1 MARELE
7 IKVTVNTAT
16 AEAALGRTEKA
27 MENLG
32 KEATKTGTA
41 LGTTDKKFQE
51 AGRGAS
57 DFDGAIRSLALKLTG
72 GAVLM
77 KGLTLL
83 SDSLLAV
90 GRGLAGIGL
99 NALDMNASLE
109 KSTLQFTTLM
119 GDSAKAEAHVRSLFE
134 FAKKTPFETG
144 PIIAASKHL
153 QLFGGDALN
162 SQKTL
167 TLLGDAAAA
176 SGANIEEL
184 SFWTG
189 RMYAAMQ
196 AGKPFGEA
204 AMRLTELG
212 VLTPQARL
220 GLENLAATG
229 ASAADTFDLFQT
241 SLTKFTGAM
250 DMQASTWEGLTSTIR
265 DSVNL
270 TIADALEPFFEFAK
284 AGASVVADVL
294 GSEGLQ
300 KTFNGL
306 AQSIKDSLGSNTE
319 MQVKT
324 LLKTF
329 VAFGEGVV
337 SVSDIVV
344 RALYG
349 IKYVLNLTIEG
360 FAQLM
365 LKASESTTFFAALA
379 SLLPGVGSKFDDAA
393 LSLLTMRA
401 EMQGLVVDSRA
412 QRDAA
417 IKGMEGNSLFG
428 TVLDGTRAILS
439 TMRQE
444 IDKATLAQNQAN
456 VATNAGEDA
465 ARRLAEA
472 AELDAKAM
480 KARAK
485 ELEKFAKDMERFN
498 NLSAQSR
505 PIERIF
511 DFRPDAGIKAFDEL
525 KKFQDS
531 VKFFGLEAGKPW
543 VTFKAAATKSIQDV
557 VSSFDNFRG
566 AFGNL
571 GQTIVG
577 AVQGGGNVVGSIGA
591 SLIGGLG
598 RDLGQKLGTAIG
610 GTLGTTLGSFGGPLG
625 SIAGSLAG
633 TLVGKLFGPSQQ
645 SQVTQ
650 MRNKFLDA
658 SGGLDTLRQRADAA
672 GVSMAGLLNARSAR
686 QFESEV
692 ERLNAALKESE
703 QRTQDTYAAMERW
716 GLTITDLGP
725 KFQQQDIN
733 KRLLSIMKDMELLTS
748 AGAEFNTVAAKMGPE
763 IGKLVQEAIEA
774 GGTVPMELQPIIK
787 KMIELGL
794 LTDKNGDKFTEL
806 SQVPFA
812 QNMNE
817 QFGKLINK
825 MDELISKFAA
835 MTDGIDRSQRS
846 AEHLSDTITGITP
859 PTWLDQSPTFVGF
872 DRGGVVGRTFAR
884 PSVRDTIPALLRPGE
899 VVLTPEQVS
908 GGLGRSTT
916 AVAVTINVAGYLD
929 SSTARAS
936 LADVVKT
943 ELSKQLRREGRAA

>member
-7 IKVTVNTAT
+7 IKVTVDSAQAEASLGKVEDALKDVGTAAQKSADATRIYESAANTAGKS
-16 AEAALGRTEKA
+16 ADGLSNAQAALTAQIGRYISIAAIGAAIDRTIEFADSITDLAAQTGLTGQAVQRFGIVAEMSGSSMDAFASAVMILNK
-27 MENLG
+27 NLASDTP
-32 KEATKTGTA
+32 KVNQAITA
-41 LGTTDKKFQE
+41 LGLSMRDLMSMTIDERVKAITDALGGMEDQGKRTE
-51 AGRGAS
+51 VGMALMGRGAK
-57 DFDGAIRSLALKLTG
+57 DLTATFVELKNGAADTVTVMGDDARESLARF
-72 GAVLM
+72 
-77 KGLTLL
+77 
-83 SDSLLAV
+83 SDDMIRAKTAAQAFLAE
-90 GRGLAGIGL
+90 GL
-99 NALDMNASLE
+99 NAVIGGLYAKIDTLEIYRLMLNGVDEDLKKVAASAQGLIPQSENDRVFGLVMPPGLADVAVNDFNKVSAALDKQRQESERA
-109 KSTLQFTTLM
+109 
-119 GDSAKAEAHVRSLFE
+119 AKA
-134 FAKKTPFETG
+134 
-144 PIIAASKHL
+144 
-153 QLFGGDALN
+153 
-162 SQKTL
+162 
-167 TLLGDAAAA
+167 
-176 SGANIEEL
+176 
-184 SFWTG
+184 
-189 RMYAAMQ
+189 
-196 AGKPFGEA
+196 
-204 AMRLTELG
+204 
-212 VLTPQARL
+212 
-220 GLENLAATG
+220 
-229 ASAADTFDLFQT
+229 
-241 SLTKFTGAM
+241 
-250 DMQASTWEGLTSTIR
+250 
-265 DSVNL
+265 
-270 TIADALEPFFEFAK
+270 
-284 AGASVVADVL
+284 
-294 GSEGLQ
+294 
-300 KTFNGL
+300 
-306 AQSIKDSLGSNTE
+306 
-319 MQVKT
+319 
-324 LLKTF
+324 
-329 VAFGEGVV
+329 
-337 SVSDIVV
+337 
-344 RALYG
+344 
-349 IKYVLNLTIEG
+349 
-360 FAQLM
+360 
-365 LKASESTTFFAALA
+365 
-379 SLLPGVGSKFDDAA
+379 
-393 LSLLTMRA
+393 A
-401 EMQGLVVDSRA
+401 E
-412 QRDAA
+412 
-417 IKGMEGNSLFG
+417 
-428 TVLDGTRAILS
+428 
-439 TMRQE
+439 
-444 IDKATLAQNQAN
+444 
-456 VATNAGEDA
+456 
-465 ARRLAEA
+465 RLAEA
-472 AELDAKAM
+472 QRKAYESSLVWGDGIDAAINYVARLTNEIDALHTRSGRKLSDILDFEALPYDKAVEDLTRFQGSIKSFSAESSKL
-480 KARAK
+480 
-485 ELEKFAKDMERFN
+485 
-498 NLSAQSR
+498 
-505 PIERIF
+505 
-511 DFRPDAGIKAFDEL
+511 
-525 KKFQDS
+525 
-531 VKFFGLEAGKPW
+531 W
-543 VTFKAAATKSIQDV
+543 VPFVASATKAVSDV
-557 VSSFDNFRG
+557 AASFGNLRG
-566 AFGNL
+566 AFSNL

-577 AVQGGGNVVGSIGA
+577 AIQGGGNVVGSIGA
-591 SLIGGLG
+591 SLLGGLG
-598 RDLGQKLGTAIG
+598 KDLGQKLGNAIG
-610 GTLGTTLGSFGGPLG
+610 GTLGSTLGSFGGPLG

-716 GLTITDLGP
+716 GLSITDLGP
-725 KFQQQDIN
+725 KFAQQDIN

-846 AEHLSDTITGITP
+846 AESLSDTITGITP

>member
-7 IKVTVNTAT
+7 IKVTVESTQAEASLGKLEDALKDVGTAAQKTADATKVYESAAGTAGRSATGLTDANAALTNQIMKYVSYAAIGAAIDRSIEFGSAVNDLSIRTGVGTDALQSLGFVASQTGSSMETMARAVTFLDKTLESGGRKAVMAVDALGLSTSNLLQLSPEDRFRAVASAIGQMGNDAEQAQAAT
-16 AEAALGRTEKA
+16 ALFGRAGAELIPMFEELARGAEDTSLVMSQEVIGSLDEAGDAMNYATAAGRSFLGVVVAVGVETVKMLVEPFTLARQVTQGLGDDLAELAQELPKVADITSSLMPATLPDLTVDNFAKVSAALDKQRQESDKA
-27 MENLG
+27 
-32 KEATKTGTA
+32 
-41 LGTTDKKFQE
+41 
-51 AGRGAS
+51 
-57 DFDGAIRSLALKLTG
+57 
-72 GAVLM
+72 
-77 KGLTLL
+77 
-83 SDSLLAV
+83 
-90 GRGLAGIGL
+90 
-99 NALDMNASLE
+99 
-109 KSTLQFTTLM
+109 
-119 GDSAKAEAHVRSLFE
+119 AKA
-134 FAKKTPFETG
+134 
-144 PIIAASKHL
+144 
-153 QLFGGDALN
+153 
-162 SQKTL
+162 
-167 TLLGDAAAA
+167 
-176 SGANIEEL
+176 
-184 SFWTG
+184 
-189 RMYAAMQ
+189 
-196 AGKPFGEA
+196 
-204 AMRLTELG
+204 
-212 VLTPQARL
+212 
-220 GLENLAATG
+220 
-229 ASAADTFDLFQT
+229 
-241 SLTKFTGAM
+241 
-250 DMQASTWEGLTSTIR
+250 
-265 DSVNL
+265 
-270 TIADALEPFFEFAK
+270 
-284 AGASVVADVL
+284 
-294 GSEGLQ
+294 
-300 KTFNGL
+300 
-306 AQSIKDSLGSNTE
+306 
-319 MQVKT
+319 
-324 LLKTF
+324 
-329 VAFGEGVV
+329 
-337 SVSDIVV
+337 
-344 RALYG
+344 
-349 IKYVLNLTIEG
+349 
-360 FAQLM
+360 
-365 LKASESTTFFAALA
+365 
-379 SLLPGVGSKFDDAA
+379 
-393 LSLLTMRA
+393 A
-401 EMQGLVVDSRA
+401 E
-412 QRDAA
+412 
-417 IKGMEGNSLFG
+417 
-428 TVLDGTRAILS
+428 
-439 TMRQE
+439 
-444 IDKATLAQNQAN
+444 
-456 VATNAGEDA
+456 
-465 ARRLAEA
+465 RLAEA
-472 AELDAKAM
+472 QRKAYESSLVWGDGIDAAINYVARLTSEIDALHTRSGRKLSDILDFEALPYDKAVEDLTRFQGSIKSFSAESSKL
-480 KARAK
+480 
-485 ELEKFAKDMERFN
+485 
-498 NLSAQSR
+498 
-505 PIERIF
+505 
-511 DFRPDAGIKAFDEL
+511 
-525 KKFQDS
+525 
-531 VKFFGLEAGKPW
+531 W
-543 VTFKAAATKSIQDV
+543 VPFVASATKAVSDV
-557 VSSFDNFRG
+557 ASSFGNLRG
-566 AFGNL
+566 AFSNL

-577 AVQGGGNVVGSIGA
+577 AIQGGGNVVGSIGA
-591 SLIGGLG
+591 SLLGGLG
-598 RDLGQKLGTAIG
+598 KDLGQKLGNAIG
-610 GTLGTTLGSFGGPLG
+610 GTLGSTLGSFGGPLG

-716 GLTITDLGP
+716 GLSITDLGP
-725 KFQQQDIN
+725 KFAQQDIN

>member
-7 IKVTVNTAT
+7 IKVTVESTQAEASLGKLEDALKDVGTAAQKTADATKVYESAAGTAGRSATGLTDANAALTNQIMKYVSYAAIGAAIDRSIEFGSAVNDLSIRTGVGTDALQSLGFVASQTGSSMETMARAVTFLDKTLESGGRKAVMAVDALGLSTSNLLQLSPEDRFRAVASAIGQMGNDAEQAQAAT
-16 AEAALGRTEKA
+16 ALFGRAGAELIPMFEELARGAEDTSLVMSQQVIGSLDEAGDAMNYATAAGRSFLGVVVAVGVETVKMLVEPFTLARQVTQGLGDDLAELAQELPKVADITSSLMPATLPDLTVDNFAKVSAGLDKQRQESEKA
-27 MENLG
+27 
-32 KEATKTGTA
+32 
-41 LGTTDKKFQE
+41 
-51 AGRGAS
+51 
-57 DFDGAIRSLALKLTG
+57 
-72 GAVLM
+72 
-77 KGLTLL
+77 
-83 SDSLLAV
+83 
-90 GRGLAGIGL
+90 
-99 NALDMNASLE
+99 
-109 KSTLQFTTLM
+109 
-119 GDSAKAEAHVRSLFE
+119 AKA
-134 FAKKTPFETG
+134 
-144 PIIAASKHL
+144 
-153 QLFGGDALN
+153 
-162 SQKTL
+162 
-167 TLLGDAAAA
+167 
-176 SGANIEEL
+176 
-184 SFWTG
+184 
-189 RMYAAMQ
+189 
-196 AGKPFGEA
+196 
-204 AMRLTELG
+204 
-212 VLTPQARL
+212 
-220 GLENLAATG
+220 
-229 ASAADTFDLFQT
+229 
-241 SLTKFTGAM
+241 
-250 DMQASTWEGLTSTIR
+250 
-265 DSVNL
+265 
-270 TIADALEPFFEFAK
+270 
-284 AGASVVADVL
+284 
-294 GSEGLQ
+294 
-300 KTFNGL
+300 
-306 AQSIKDSLGSNTE
+306 
-319 MQVKT
+319 
-324 LLKTF
+324 
-329 VAFGEGVV
+329 
-337 SVSDIVV
+337 
-344 RALYG
+344 
-349 IKYVLNLTIEG
+349 
-360 FAQLM
+360 
-365 LKASESTTFFAALA
+365 
-379 SLLPGVGSKFDDAA
+379 
-393 LSLLTMRA
+393 A
-401 EMQGLVVDSRA
+401 E
-412 QRDAA
+412 
-417 IKGMEGNSLFG
+417 
-428 TVLDGTRAILS
+428 
-439 TMRQE
+439 
-444 IDKATLAQNQAN
+444 
-456 VATNAGEDA
+456 
-465 ARRLAEA
+465 RLAEA
-472 AELDAKAM
+472 QQKAYEASLVWGDGIDAAINYVARLTNEIDALHTRSGRKLSDILDFEALPYDKAVEDLTRFHGSIKSFSAESSKL
-480 KARAK
+480 
-485 ELEKFAKDMERFN
+485 
-498 NLSAQSR
+498 
-505 PIERIF
+505 
-511 DFRPDAGIKAFDEL
+511 
-525 KKFQDS
+525 
-531 VKFFGLEAGKPW
+531 W
-543 VTFKAAATKSIQDV
+543 VPFVASATKAVSDV
-557 VSSFDNFRG
+557 ASSFGNLRG
-566 AFGNL
+566 AFSNL

-577 AVQGGGNVVGSIGA
+577 AIQGGGNVVGSIGA
-591 SLIGGLG
+591 SLLGGLG
-598 RDLGQKLGTAIG
+598 KDLGQKLGNAIG
-610 GTLGTTLGSFGGPLG
+610 GTLGSTLGSFGGPLG

-645 SQVTQ
+645 SQVMQ

-825 MDELISKFAA
+825 MDELISRFAA

-846 AEHLSDTITGITP
+846 AENLSDTITGITP